1 MYIMISQQKH
11 YRIQE
16 DIRNLPTLSTNSSSN
31 SASLFYELV
40 IQRETELMEA
50 SSDEEIMQLDTNF
63 LATLLYVFE
72 SNIYQS
78 IYDGLS

>member
-40 IQRETELMEA
+40 IQRETELMEV